1 MTNQRKRCAL
11 SILFAVVATAA
22 ASAHPHMSLESRLEF
37 EIKGTE
43 CVGIW
48 VEWTFDS
55 MFSASIIGE
64 YDANHDGSFN
74 PAENETVRQRAF
86 SNLAKYGYFVFLRK
100 GEKRTVPTKVEAFQ
114 ASQRKGLLIYRF
126 RIPLEELGYAG
137 DFSVAVFDATFYCA
151 VKYPKDPAR
160 AVAVAGT
167 EMGSSPRMELVV
179 NKKYPVYYNPSGAA
193 DDFRVYDKWQQGLE
207 TAYPEEIRIVFAAE

>member
-1 MTNQRKRCAL
+1 MKKIGRFKRCGL
-11 SILFAVVATAA
+11 SMVMAVVAATA

-37 EIKGTE
+37 EMKGSE

-64 YDANHDGSFN
+64 YDANHDGTFSA
-74 PAENETVRQRAF
+74 AENETVRQRAF

-114 ASQRKGLLIYRF
+114 ASQKKGLLVYRF
-126 RIPLEELGYAG
+126 RIPLEGLGYSD
-137 DFSVAVFDATFYCA
+137 DFSVAIFDATFYCA

-160 AVAVAGT
+160 AVAGT
-167 EMGSSPRMELVV
+167 DTGPSPRFELVV

-193 DDFRVYDKWQQGLE
+193 DDFRIYEKWQKGLE
-207 TAYPEEIRIVFAAE
+207 TAYPEEIRLFFAVE